1 VIAAR
6 IGAVAEIVEDGRTG
20 FQYKPGDAREL
31 ADAMERACAEPALL
45 AAMRLAAR
53 QEYELKYTAERN
65 YEFMMAA
72 YERAIANP

>member
-1 VIAAR
+1 
-6 IGAVAEIVEDGRTG
+6 
-20 FQYKPGDAREL
+20 
-31 ADAMERACAEPALL
+31 MERACAEPALL